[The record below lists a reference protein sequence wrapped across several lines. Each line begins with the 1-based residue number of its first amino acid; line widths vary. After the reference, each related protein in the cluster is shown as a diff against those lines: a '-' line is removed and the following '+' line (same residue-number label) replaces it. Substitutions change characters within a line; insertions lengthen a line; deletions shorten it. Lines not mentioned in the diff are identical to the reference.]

1 MNIPKS
7 EKKKIKNKLLEQKPI
22 TSPVLLSQ
30 GTNENKEKEKDFLG
44 NNINYII
51 NQTKNTIF
59 NFKNQLNSS
68 STNPDIQNETKF
80 NTNNTINH
88 TNNNSNDNSFS
99 NPKNLKIIKKYENPH
114 SQDKGNYYQNLYI
127 KIRNEYKIL
136 LREKKELENK
146 NIINE
151 QTIIDLIKDK
161 RDLVETNE
169 KLEKIIQDYKKLFNE
184 KENIKEE
191 KKNKNFIDNNNSLVK
206 DNEYLQNELNKLIQD
221 NIELKL
227 KLRDISITNF
237 NS

>member
-99 NPKNLKIIKKYENPH
+99 NPKNLKNIKKS
-114 SQDKGNYYQNLYI
+114 SQS
-127 KIRNEYKIL
+127 R
-136 LREKKELENK
+136 
-146 NIINE
+146 
-151 QTIIDLIKDK
+151 
-161 RDLVETNE
+161 
-169 KLEKIIQDYKKLFNE
+169 
-184 KENIKEE
+184 
-191 KKNKNFIDNNNSLVK
+191 
-206 DNEYLQNELNKLIQD
+206 
-221 NIELKL
+221 
-227 KLRDISITNF
+227 
-237 NS
+237 